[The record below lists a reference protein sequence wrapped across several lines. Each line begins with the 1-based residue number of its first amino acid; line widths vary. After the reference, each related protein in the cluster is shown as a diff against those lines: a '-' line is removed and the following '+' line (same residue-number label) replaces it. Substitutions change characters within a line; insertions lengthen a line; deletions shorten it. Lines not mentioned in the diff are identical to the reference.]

1 MTIYFQTAFF
11 VGRMVAYGRYLVQ
24 VEHCLT
30 FTGDIGAIPMI
41 SIWPKL
47 TGCNLTIQ
55 IQSLQVLRPDFLF
68 SGRFS
73 FMEERTFV

>member
-1 MTIYFQTAFF
+1 
-11 VGRMVAYGRYLVQ
+11 MVAYGRYLVQ
-24 VEHCLT
+24 VEHRHT
-30 FTGDIGAIPMI
+30 FTGDIGAISMI

-47 TGCNLTIQ
+47 TGCDLTIQ
-55 IQSLQVLRPDFLF
+55 IQSLLVLRPDLLS

>member
-1 MTIYFQTAFF
+1 
-11 VGRMVAYGRYLVQ
+11 MVACGRYLAQ
-24 VEHCLT
+24 VEPRLT
-30 FTGDIGAIPMI
+30 FTGDIGAIPMV

>member
-1 MTIYFQTAFF
+1 
-11 VGRMVAYGRYLVQ
+11 MVACGRYLAQ
-24 VEHCLT
+24 VERRLT